1 MELDNENNRTV
12 FLRESDPFMPILPSP
27 ERQEEFLEGLMTPP
41 STPIHS
47 PHAFLKVDRWLFSP
61 PPVLTPENTNLDKF
75 KARTDTPH
83 DTDKDQKSKTFK
95 KRVVRPSSLILPS
108 EGNPPRKRSR
118 PNTVAALLDY
128 TSAKRPDT
136 PITTDN
142 THSGVHPILLVR
154 PVRLPV
160 GTELATLNPP
170 SLLQIVS
177 HPTPE
182 LVRKLTNSHIPYVNS
197 PSARNIK
204 SIIVKCVILMFI
216 FVIVLVFKCFL

>member
-27 ERQEEFLEGLMTPP
+27 ERQEEFLEEGLKTPP

-47 PHAFLKVDRWLFSP
+47 PHAFLKEDRWLFSP
-61 PPVLTPENTNLDKF
+61 PPVLTPENTNLDNSET
-75 KARTDTPH
+75 RTDTTLH
-83 DTDKDQKSKTFK
+83 DTDKNQNSKVFK

-108 EGNPPRKRSR
+108 EGKPSRKRSR

-128 TSAKRPDT
+128 TSTKRPDT
-136 PITTDN
+136 LIMTDS
-142 THSGVHPILLVR
+142 THSGVHPVLLVR

-160 GTELATLNPP
+160 GIDPTTWNPP

-177 HPTPE
+177 HPMPE
-182 LVRKLTNSHIPYVNS
+182 LVRKLTNSCIPYVNS
-197 PSARNIK
+197 PVCQKYI
-204 SIIVKCVILMFI
+204 
-216 FVIVLVFKCFL
+216 

>member
-27 ERQEEFLEGLMTPP
+27 ERQEEFLEEGLKTPP

-47 PHAFLKVDRWLFSP
+47 PHAFLKEDRWLFSP
-61 PPVLTPENTNLDKF
+61 PPVLTPENTNLDNSET
-75 KARTDTPH
+75 RTDTTPH
-83 DTDKDQKSKTFK
+83 DTDKDQNSKALK

-108 EGNPPRKRSR
+108 EGKSPRKKSR
-118 PNTVAALLDY
+118 TNTVAALLDY

-142 THSGVHPILLVR
+142 TPSGAHPILLVR

-160 GTELATLNPP
+160 GTDPTTWNTDPITWNPP
-170 SLLQIVS
+170 PLLQIVPR
-177 HPTPE
+177 PTPE
-182 LVRKLTNSHIPYVNS
+182 LVRKLTNSRIPYVNS
-197 PSARNIK
+197 PVCQK
-204 SIIVKCVILMFI
+204 YTK
-216 FVIVLVFKCFL
+216 

>member
-27 ERQEEFLEGLMTPP
+27 ERQEEFLEEGLKTPP

-47 PHAFLKVDRWLFSP
+47 PHAFLKEDRWLFSP
-61 PPVLTPENTNLDKF
+61 PPVLTLENTNLDKF
-75 KARTDTPH
+75 ETRTDTTPH
-83 DTDKDQKSKTFK
+83 DTDKDQNSKTLK
-95 KRVVRPSSLILPS
+95 KRVVRPSSLILSS
-108 EGNPPRKRSR
+108 EGNPSRKRSR
-118 PNTVAALLDY
+118 PDTVAALLDY

-136 PITTDN
+136 PIMTDN
-142 THSGVHPILLVR
+142 THSEVHPILLVR

-160 GTELATLNPP
+160 GTEPATLNPP

-182 LVRKLTNSHIPYVNS
+182 LVRKLTNSNISYVNS
-197 PSARNIK
+197 PVCQK
-204 SIIVKCVILMFI
+204 YK
-216 FVIVLVFKCFL
+216 K

>member
-27 ERQEEFLEGLMTPP
+27 ERQEKFLKEGLKTPP

-47 PHAFLKVDRWLFSP
+47 PHAFLKEDRWLFSA
-61 PPVLTPENTNLDKF
+61 PPVLTLENTNLDKF
-75 KARTDTPH
+75 ETRTDTTPH
-83 DTDKDQKSKTFK
+83 DTDKDQNSKMFK
-95 KRVVRPSSLILPS
+95 KRVARPSSLILPS
-108 EGNPPRKRSR
+108 EGNLPRKKSR

-128 TSAKRPDT
+128 TSAKRSDT
-136 PITTDN
+136 PIMTDN
-142 THSGVHPILLVR
+142 AHSGVHPI
-154 PVRLPV
+154 
-160 GTELATLNPP
+160 LNPP

-197 PSARNIK
+197 PVCQK
-204 SIIVKCVILMFI
+204 YK
-216 FVIVLVFKCFL
+216 K